1 MQYISVNM
9 SYVLCKHPLLL
20 SCTQRI
26 MYLLQY
32 TNLFHVK
39 CGMHK
44 NRRYFR
50 VKSFLNYHNN
60 ITFKPCFV
68 CFVYSLG
75 ISRTIIGFTFIVARL
90 RYSPWCSIMPWRN
103 IFQRMLHPS
112 CVSVE
117 LMNRACFSN
126 ASAWE
131 QIEPESSSLTSLLI
145 VIESKLSKRL
155 KSHINRLNDLIW
167 LFIAYNFSPF
177 GRFSSFAYNP
187 GRPITI

>member
-1 MQYISVNM
+1 
-9 SYVLCKHPLLL
+9 
-20 SCTQRI
+20 

-44 NRRYFR
+44 NRHYFR
-50 VKSFLNYHNN
+50 VKSFLNYHNDIIFN
-60 ITFKPCFV
+60 FHLV
-68 CFVYSLG
+68 YFVYSLETSCA
-75 ISRTIIGFTFIVARL
+75 IVGFTFIVARL

-103 IFQRMLHPS
+103 IFQRLLHPS

-117 LMNRACFSN
+117 LMNRACLSN

-145 VIESKLSKRL
+145 VIESKLSKQL
-155 KSHINRLNDLIW
+155 KSHINRLNDLIR